1 MSITSAAAKLTPPHT
16 AADKL
21 RHQLL
26 DLYSCPA
33 LPYGYLLF
41 FIHSPTSAQ
50 TSLPAHVGCSNAYYK
65 NEALDWSL
73 SKRQGVAAAGHFELP
88 LLLSSWSME
97 NRFRSRKLI

>member
-1 MSITSAAAKLTPPHT
+1 MSITSAAAKLTLPHT

-50 TSLPAHVGCSNAYYK
+50 TSLPAQVGCSNAYYK

-73 SKRQGVAAAGHFELP
+73 RKRQGVAAAGHFELP
-88 LLLSSWSME
+88 LLLSSCSIE